1 MRVVYVHGNKAV
13 AGWRFGW
20 AEWLQGALQFHGY
33 DTVFETMPDSVDGRA
48 RFWLPFMEKQLRIG
62 RGDVIVGWST
72 GAVAAMRYAELH
84 QVGGL
89 VLVAPH
95 YTDLGS
101 QLEAASGWFTAPWDW
116 PVIRANTGHR
126 AVFRSDCDP
135 AVPAAETYH
144 IICQLRAA
152 EYQVPGVGHFTKEE
166 TLPLLLDYLLGLPLL
181 LDYLL
186 GVLR

>member
-1 MRVVYVHGNKAV
+1 MRVVYIHGNKAV
-13 AGWRFGW
+13 SGWRFAW
-20 AEWLQGALQFHGY
+20 AQWLQCQLIAHGV
-33 DTVFETMPDSVDGRA
+33 DTLFETMPDSVDARA
-48 RFWLPFMEKQLRIG
+48 RYWMPYLAGLQLG
-62 RGDVIVGWST
+62 RTDVLLGWST

-116 PVIRANTGHR
+116 PAIRANTGHR

-166 TLPLLLDYLLGLPLL
+166 TLPLLLDYLLG
-181 LDYLL
+181 
-186 GVLR
+186 VLR